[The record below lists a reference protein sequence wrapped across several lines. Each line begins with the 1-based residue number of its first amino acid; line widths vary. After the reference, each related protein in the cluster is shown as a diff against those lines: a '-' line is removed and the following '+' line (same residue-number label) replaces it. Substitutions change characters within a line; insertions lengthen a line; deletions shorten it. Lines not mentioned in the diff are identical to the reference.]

1 MMLDK
6 RPPRDLA
13 AWLSLI
19 ASQEIP
25 VLRQT
30 VRRLDEARQNRERVG
45 GREIT
50 DIVLQ
55 DPLLAARVLAYI
67 QSVGSR
73 RLRGDIT
80 NIAGAVMMLGVEP
93 FFRAFDRPQ
102 TLEDRLGAQP
112 AALLGVLQVV
122 LRAQRAARYA
132 HEWAFARHDM
142 NVEEVALAAL
152 LHDTAEILVW
162 CTAPELAITMRQR
175 QQADRSLRSG
185 AVQQAVLGF
194 PLAELQHALCHAWRL
209 PELLLTI
216 MYDGNAHLPRV
227 RNVKLAVDLARHTA
241 DGWGDPAIADDL
253 DAVQHLL
260 HINRETLL
268 HRLQLPPDVVPRFL
282 EDERGPG
289 GSGL

>member
-1 MMLDK
+1 MLDK

-19 ASQEIP
+19 SSQEIP

-30 VRRLDEARQNRERVG
+30 VRRLDEARENIDRVG

-55 DPLLAARVLAYI
+55 DPLLAIRVLAYI

-80 NIAGAVMMLGVEP
+80 NIASAVMMLGIEP

-102 TLEDRLGAQP
+102 TLEARLGPQP

-122 LRAQRAARYA
+122 LRSQRASRYA

-162 CTAPELAITMRQR
+162 CTAPELAIEVRQR

-185 AVQQAVLGF
+185 IAQQAV
-194 PLAELQHALCHAWRL
+194 CHAWRL
-209 PELLLTI
+209 PELLLTMI
-216 MYDGNAHLPRV
+216 DDGNAHLPRV

-241 DGWGDPAIADDL
+241 DGWADPAIADDL
-253 DAVQHLL
+253 NAVQDLL
-260 HINRETLL
+260 HIGRETLL
-268 HRLQLPPDVVPRFL
+268 GRLQVPPEVLPRFIR
-282 EDERGPG
+282 DDRGPATVG
-289 GSGL
+289 P

>member
-1 MMLDK
+1 
-6 RPPRDLA
+6 
-13 AWLSLI
+13 
-19 ASQEIP
+19 
-25 VLRQT
+25 
-30 VRRLDEARQNRERVG
+30 
-45 GREIT
+45 
-50 DIVLQ
+50 VLQ
-55 DPLLAARVLAYI
+55 DPLLAVRVLAYI

-80 NIAGAVMMLGVEP
+80 NIAGAVMMLGIEP

-102 TLEDRLGAQP
+102 TLEGRLGAQP

-162 CTAPELAITMRQR
+162 CTAPELAIAMRQR
-175 QQADRSLRSG
+175 QHVDRSLRSG

-194 PLAELQHALCHAWRL
+194 PLAELQLALCHAWRL
-209 PELLLTI
+209 PELLLT
-216 MYDGNAHLPRV
+216 MMDDGNAHLPRV

-253 DAVQHLL
+253 DAVQDLL
-260 HINRETLL
+260 HINREALL
-268 HRLQLPPDVVPRFL
+268 HRLQVPPDVLPRFL
-282 EDERGPG
+282 ADERGPR

>member
-1 MMLDK
+1 MPDK

-30 VRRLDEARQNRERVG
+30 VRRLDEARQNIDRVG
-45 GREIT
+45 GRQIT

-55 DPLLAARVLAYI
+55 DPLLAVRVLAYI

-93 FFRAFDRPQ
+93 FFRAFDQPQ
-102 TLEDRLGAQP
+102 TLEGRLGPQP
-112 AALLGVLQVV
+112 GALLGVLQVV
-122 LRAQRAARYA
+122 LRTQRAARYA
-132 HEWAFARHDM
+132 HDWAFARHDM

-152 LHDTAEILVW
+152 LHDTAEILIW
-162 CTAPELAITMRQR
+162 CTAPELAIEMRRR

-185 AVQQAVLGF
+185 TVQQAVLGF
-194 PLAELQHALCHAWRL
+194 PLAELQLALCHAWRL
-209 PELLLTI
+209 PELLVT
-216 MYDGNAHLPRV
+216 MMDDGNAQLPRV

-241 DGWGDPAIADDL
+241 DGWTDPAIMDDL
-253 DAVQHLL
+253 SAVQDLL
-260 HINRETLL
+260 HISRETLL
-268 HRLQLPPDVVPRFL
+268 DRLQVPPELLPRFL
-282 EDERGPG
+282 HDDRGPG
-289 GSGL
+289 RAGL

>member
-1 MMLDK
+1 MLDK

-13 AWLSLI
+13 AWLSQI
-19 ASQEIP
+19 TSEEIP

-30 VRRLDEARQNRERVG
+30 VRRLDEARQNIDRVG
-45 GREIT
+45 GRQIT

-55 DPLLAARVLAYI
+55 DPLLAVRVLAYI

-102 TLEDRLGAQP
+102 TLEGRLGPQP

-122 LRAQRAARYA
+122 LRTQRAARYA

-162 CTAPELAITMRQR
+162 CTAPELALEMRQR
-175 QQADRSLRSG
+175 QHADRSLRSG
-185 AVQQAVLGF
+185 VVQQAVLGF
-194 PLAELQHALCHAWRL
+194 PLAELQLALCHAWHL
-209 PELLLTI
+209 PELLVT
-216 MYDGNAHLPRV
+216 MMDDGNAQLPRV

-241 DGWGDPAIADDL
+241 DGWTDPAITDDL
-253 DAVQHLL
+253 SAVQGLL

-268 HRLQLPPDVVPRFL
+268 DRLQVPPELVPRFL
-282 EDERGPG
+282 EDGRGR
-289 GSGL
+289 SGAGL

>member
-1 MMLDK
+1 MLDK

-30 VRRLDEARQNRERVG
+30 VRRLDEARQNIDRVG

-55 DPLLAARVLAYI
+55 DPLLAVRVLAYI

-93 FFRAFDRPQ
+93 FFRAFVRPQ
-102 TLEDRLGAQP
+102 TLECRLGPQP

-122 LRAQRAARYA
+122 LRTQRAARYA
-132 HEWAFARHDM
+132 HDWAFARHDM

-152 LHDTAEILVW
+152 LHDTAEILIW
-162 CTAPELAITMRQR
+162 CTAPELAIEMRQR
-175 QQADRSLRSG
+175 QQADRGLRSG
-185 AVQQAVLGF
+185 TVQQAVLGF
-194 PLAELQHALCHAWRL
+194 PLAELQLALCHAWRL
-209 PELLLTI
+209 PDLLVT
-216 MYDGNAHLPRV
+216 MMDDGNAHLPRV

-241 DGWGDPAIADDL
+241 DGWTDPAITDDL
-253 DAVQHLL
+253 SAVQDLL

-268 HRLQLPPDVVPRFL
+268 DRLQVPPELLPRLLDDDR
-282 EDERGPG
+282 
-289 GSGL
+289 GSGRAGL

>member
-1 MMLDK
+1 MLDK

-13 AWLSLI
+13 AWLSQI
-19 ASQEIP
+19 TSAEIP

-30 VRRLDEARQNRERVG
+30 VRRLDEARQNIDRVG
-45 GREIT
+45 GRQIT

-55 DPLLAARVLAYI
+55 DPLLAVRVLAYI

-102 TLEDRLGAQP
+102 TLEGRLGPQP

-122 LRAQRAARYA
+122 LRTQRAARYA

-162 CTAPELAITMRQR
+162 CTAPELALEMRQR
-175 QQADRSLRSG
+175 QHADRSLRSG
-185 AVQQAVLGF
+185 VVQQAVLGF
-194 PLAELQHALCHAWRL
+194 PLAELQLALCHAWHL
-209 PELLLTI
+209 PELLVT
-216 MYDGNAHLPRV
+216 MMDDGNAQLPRV

-241 DGWGDPAIADDL
+241 DGWTDPAITDDL
-253 DAVQHLL
+253 SAVQGLL

-268 HRLQLPPDVVPRFL
+268 DRLQVPPELVPRFL
-282 EDERGPG
+282 EDDRGR
-289 GSGL
+289 SGAGL